1 MWVQWQAWLAPGNKT
16 PTKRNI
22 GISFIQV
29 QLYPSMGIV
38 VHPEVVNEKVEKLQK
53 IHICL
58 VGLSARHW
66 INFNAGEAFI
76 AQSNLKCFKV
86 SNKLNL
92 EI

>member
-1 MWVQWQAWLAPGNKT
+1 MWVQWQAWLAPGKKT
-16 PTKRNI
+16 PTNRNVK
-22 GISFIQV
+22 ISFIQV
-29 QLYPSMGIV
+29 EVELLMGMFL
-38 VHPEVVNEKVEKLQK
+38 HPEVVNEKVEKLQK